1 MRPPIVF
8 DIETGPAPDAAE
20 YAPDFEAPSN
30 YKDPV
35 KIAAYKAEKIVE
47 WLNQAALSA
56 VSGQLLAI
64 GLRQDGRTTILC
76 DEKEDTMLWDFWATV
91 AHDGALQGPLIGFN
105 SNRFDIP
112 FLVRRS
118 WRHGVPV
125 PRGLMRGRYMS
136 DGLIDLMQVWQ
147 LGDYQAN
154 VKLGTLAR
162 WLGVGEK
169 SGDGAAFADL
179 LKTDREAALNYLR
192 NDVELTEKCAV
203 ALGILEAPVA
213 AAAAGGDY

>member
-1 MRPPIVF
+1 MRSPIVF
-8 DIETGPAPDAAE
+8 DCETGPASDAAE

-35 KIAAYKAEKIVE
+35 KIAAYKAEKLTE
-47 WLNQAALSA
+47 WINQAALSA
-56 VSGQLLAI
+56 VTGELLAI
-64 GLRQDGRTTILC
+64 GLREDGKTTILC
-76 DEKEDTMLWDFWATV
+76 SDERSMLVELWAYV
-91 AHDGALQGPLIGFN
+91 APDGVLRAPLIGFN

-118 WRHGVPV
+118 WRHGVQPA
-125 PRGLMRGRYMS
+125 RGLMRGRYMS

-147 LGDYQAN
+147 LG
-154 VKLGTLAR
+154 TLAR
-162 WLGVGEK
+162 WLGVGAK
-169 SGDGAAFADL
+169 SGDGAAFAEL
-179 LKTDREAALNYLR
+179 LKTDREAALDYLR
-192 NDVELTEKCAV
+192 NDVELTERCAV